1 VTAGRRSGTA
11 DRSRA
16 LPFTVALRDWFPLP
30 HEDAAMERSPER
42 SSGTGKPTQKS
53 ANEAR
58 EGVVGH
64 NVRYVLLF
72 GLAGAIVAFAV
83 VYGYFFAH

>member
-16 LPFTVALRDWFPLP
+16 LKLTVALRDCFPP

-64 NVRYVLLF
+64 NVRYMLLF
-72 GLAGAIVAFAV
+72 GLAGVIVAFAI

>member
-1 VTAGRRSGTA
+1 MEPRSQ
-11 DRSRA
+11 
-16 LPFTVALRDWFPLP
+16 
-30 HEDAAMERSPER
+30 EQ
-42 SSGTGKPTQKS
+42 SSGARKPVVKS

-64 NVRYVLLF
+64 NVRYMLVF
-72 GLAGAIVAFAV
+72 GLAGVVVAFAI

>member
-1 VTAGRRSGTA
+1 MEPRSA
-11 DRSRA
+11 
-16 LPFTVALRDWFPLP
+16 
-30 HEDAAMERSPER
+30 EQ
-42 SSGTGKPTQKS
+42 SSGTGKPIEKS

-64 NVRYVLLF
+64 NVRYMLLF
-72 GLAGAIVAFAV
+72 GLAGVIVAFAI

>member
-1 VTAGRRSGTA
+1 METPEQNSGT
-11 DRSRA
+11 R
-16 LPFTVALRDWFPLP
+16 
-30 HEDAAMERSPER
+30 
-42 SSGTGKPTQKS
+42 KPVEKP

-64 NVRYVLLF
+64 NVRYMLVF
-72 GLAGAIVAFAV
+72 GLAGVIVAFAI

>member
-1 VTAGRRSGTA
+1 MIRNRQSELGVNSD
-11 DRSRA
+11 DR
-16 LPFTVALRDWFPLP
+16 VARLLSLL
-30 HEDAAMERSPER
+30 HQDAAMEPRSAEQ
-42 SSGTGKPTQKS
+42 SSGTGKPIEKS

-64 NVRYVLLF
+64 NVRYMLLF
-72 GLAGAIVAFAV
+72 GLAGVIVAFAI

>member
-1 VTAGRRSGTA
+1 
-11 DRSRA
+11 
-16 LPFTVALRDWFPLP
+16 
-30 HEDAAMERSPER
+30 MEPRSPQQ
-42 SSGTGKPTQKS
+42 SSGAGKPTDKS

-64 NVRYVLLF
+64 NVRYMVVF
-72 GLAGAIVAFAV
+72 GLAGVIVAFAI